1 MRHIAFLS
9 LVLSISACGDVATPL
24 DPGAEPTPT
33 SNAVSYAADV
43 YPAFEARGCTE
54 CHSGNGPGRDDGGL
68 MLDSGSNP
76 VHREL
81 TEEESP
87 NWGELRVNLSDG
99 SASLLLRLPLG
110 EAPHSKIFDSTN
122 DPDYELFLAWILEG
136 AQKN

>member
-1 MRHIAFLS
+1 MKRILACLVVVFLP
-9 LVLSISACGDVATPL
+9 ACGDLA
-24 DPGAEPTPT
+24 DSIGAETTPT
-33 SNAVSYAADV
+33 ANGVSYSADV
-43 YPAFEARGCTE
+43 FPAFERRNCTQ

-87 NWGELRVNLSDG
+87 NYMTTRVNLG
-99 SASLLLRLPLG
+99 NASASVLLTMPLG
-110 EAPHSKIFDSTN
+110 QGPGPHGVFFQSTS

-136 AQKN
+136 AQRN